1 MNTFN
6 LVYRELL
13 FIKELQILDIITHIS
28 NKIVNGWSLMILTLF
43 HLISIVNLLILI
55 IIGMAYE
62 AFGGDELVKN
72 I

>member
-28 NKIVNGWSLMILTLF
+28 NKIVIGWSLMILTLF

-55 IIGMAYE
+55 ILGMAYE